1 MMINNFKSG
10 FVSFIGRSNV
20 GKSTLLNTILQEKKA
35 IVSKKPQTTRNQI
48 QGIYNSDNMQIIFF
62 DTPGIHKHNN
72 QLGQMMNRDA
82 NRATKETNIICL
94 LAPCNE
100 YIGTGD
106 KYIIKLLS
114 ERIDTVILL
123 LLTKVDLVTKEKLV
137 DKINEWKDLLPF
149 KEIIPIS
156 AAKAINLD
164 ILLKKLYEY
173 LPIGEKNYFLE
184 NIEDGADNILIKEI
198 IREKILNLTEE
209 EIPYSVAVLIENI
222 NYNPNTNITNIN
234 AVIVVERE
242 SQKGIIIGKGGSMIK
257 EIGIRARADL
267 ESIFDSH
274 IILKTFV
281 KVIPDWRNNPRRL
294 KELGYS

>member
-1 MMINNFKSG
+1 MTNNFKSG

-35 IVSKKPQTTRNQI
+35 IVSNKPQTTRNQI
-48 QGIYNSDNMQIIFF
+48 QGIYNSDDMQIIFF

-72 QLGQMMNRDA
+72 QLGRMMNRDA

-100 YIGTGD
+100 YIGNSD
-106 KYIIKLLS
+106 KHIIKLLS
-114 ERIDTVILL
+114 ERVNTTILL
-123 LLTKVDLVTKEKLV
+123 LLTKVDLVTKEKLM

-156 AAKAINLD
+156 AIKEMNLD

-173 LPIGEKNYFLE
+173 LPIGEKNYLIE
-184 NIEDGADNILIKEI
+184 NNDDVSDNTLIKEI
-198 IREKILNLTEE
+198 IREKILNFTEE
-209 EIPYSVAVLIENI
+209 EIPYSVAVLIESI
-222 NYNPNTNITNIN
+222 NYNPNTNITDIN
-234 AVIVVERE
+234 AVIVVERD

-257 EIGIRARADL
+257 EIGIRARTDL

-281 KVIPDWRNNPRRL
+281 KVIPDWRNNPRKL

>member
-1 MMINNFKSG
+1 MASHFKSG

-35 IVSKKPQTTRNQI
+35 IVSNKPQTTRNQI
-48 QGIYNSDNMQIIFF
+48 QGIYNSDDMQIIFF

-72 QLGQMMNRDA
+72 QLGRIMNRDA

-100 YIGTGD
+100 YIGSSD
-106 KYIIKLLS
+106 HHIIKLLS
-114 ERIDTVILL
+114 ERVDTTILL
-123 LLTKVDLVTKEKLV
+123 LLTKVDLVTKEKLI

-149 KEIIPIS
+149 KEVIPIS
-156 AAKAINLD
+156 AIKEINLD
-164 ILLKKLYEY
+164 VLLKKLYEY
-173 LPIGEKNYFLE
+173 LPIGDKTYFLE
-184 NIEDGADNILIKEI
+184 NNEDVSDSILIKEI

-242 SQKGIIIGKGGSMIK
+242 SQKGIIIGKSGSMIK
-257 EIGIRARADL
+257 EIGMRARLDL
-267 ESIFDSH
+267 ENIFDSH

-281 KVIPDWRNNPRRL
+281 KVIPDWRNNTRKL